1 MFCHYSGTSM
11 GPEIPNAKTKRI
23 KPHRKLKRQRNLAAN
38 LRCFETSS
46 MPVKSETAVNN
57 FARHSAPKQITAVW
71 SAKMTQARKSCR
83 KPGDRPRSKNKS
95 SDRMFTDTAR
105 LLFGKVDSE

>member
-1 MFCHYSGTSM
+1 MESKM
-11 GPEIPNAKTKRI
+11 PNVKTKRI
-23 KPHRKLKRQRNLAAN
+23 KPHRKLKRQQNLAAN

-46 MPVKSETAVNN
+46 MPVKSETAANN
-57 FARHSAPKQITAVW
+57 FVRHSAPKQITAEW
-71 SAKMTQARKSCR
+71 SVKMTQARKNCR

-105 LLFGKVDSE
+105 LLFGKFDSE